1 MALCCCISGVSAGF
15 TLLIPTPAKIAAY
28 VDAQRHHR
36 HILPNVENLRLICSD
51 MQAQKICLLAG
62 LLFSLTLQAQN
73 PYERV
78 DSIMRAYEKKVNTEE
93 DLWRLSYFIRHTF
106 TEDSLRLRAAFIWIT
121 KNIEYDIKAFQND
134 DNRAAQ
140 LHYVLRKKR
149 AICSGYA
156 NLLKYFCDT
165 YKIENELITG
175 RARALRSDIH
185 ITNMR
190 FQSNHA
196 WNAVKINNQWRL
208 IDPTWAAG
216 VITDEDERDEVVKL
230 KYQASLEE
238 FYYFT
243 PPERFSLNHYP
254 SDLRFS
260 FVPKTGTYKEFAQAP
275 LLTTEYL
282 KGHLIGRKSEPCT
295 GRSQGR

>member
-1 MALCCCISGVSAGF
+1 
-15 TLLIPTPAKIAAY
+15 
-28 VDAQRHHR
+28 
-36 HILPNVENLRLICSD
+36 
-51 MQAQKICLLAG
+51 
-62 LLFSLTLQAQN
+62 
-73 PYERV
+73 
-78 DSIMRAYEKKVNTEE
+78 VNTEE

-185 ITNMR
+185 IMNMR

-216 VITDEDERDEVVKL
+216 VITDEDERDEVVKV

-238 FYYFT
+238 YYYFT

-282 KGHLIGRKSEPCT
+282 KGTLSAVSPNLALVEARVGDTLTFRFRSKEPIHDVNFFSKREKAGCISSAKEVNGWYEVQYPVVVTGYYDVNLAFNDDRFASVVYKVRIGSKL
-295 GRSQGR
+295 